1 MEKFKNWCKKAWK
14 KFVVFWKEIGN
25 FFTNLLCPILSLV
38 AACAE
43 LLQLPTKAI
52 QGIKKAEH
60 WAWYISGTKDVIDDL
75 VDKVDDLVEDFET
88 EQEHS
93 N

>member
-1 MEKFKNWCKKAWK
+1 MEKFKNGCKKAWK
-14 KFVVFWKEIGN
+14 KFVIFWKEVGN
-25 FFTNLLCPILSLV
+25 FFTNLLCPILSLL

-60 WAWYISGTKDVIDDL
+60 WAWNLSGTKDIVDNLVEGIDNV
-75 VDKVDDLVEDFET
+75 VDKYE
-88 EQEHS
+88 EQES
-93 N
+93 QGE